1 MLLISIVLQHGAET
15 RHNVNG
21 DVWGSNETGM
31 RTAGDVSQSVRE
43 WVGTGVKGA
52 RMGGDKTEM
61 PAVCSV
67 SPPLLCCDV
76 CVQVQLSVM

>member
-52 RMGGDKTEM
+52 RMGGIRLKCQLC
-61 PAVCSV
+61 AVSTHAV
-67 SPPLLCCDV
+67 PLLCCDV
-76 CVQVQLSVM
+76 